1 MKLTE
6 KEFNWIVEYMHNRY
20 GIELGHK
27 RVLIEGRLENYLLKN
42 GYTSYGEFINRI
54 ASSPDG
60 EEAGDMIN
68 ILTTNHTFFMRE
80 FMHFEYL
87 SRYVLPWIK
96 SGDKGCK
103 DMVSGSVNRRR
114 TIYHSDDIK

>member
-60 EEAGDMIN
+60 GRGRRHDKYTDDKSY
-68 ILTTNHTFFMRE
+68 IL
-80 FMHFEYL
+80 YA
-87 SRYVLPWIK
+87 
-96 SGDKGCK
+96 
-103 DMVSGSVNRRR
+103 
-114 TIYHSDDIK
+114 

>member
-42 GYTSYGEFINRI
+42 SYTSYGEFINRI

-80 FMHFEYL
+80 FMHIEYL
-87 SRYVLPWIK
+87 SRYVLP
-96 SGDKGCK
+96 
-103 DMVSGSVNRRR
+103 
-114 TIYHSDDIK
+114 

>member
-42 GYTSYGEFINRI
+42 SYTSYGEFINRI

-87 SRYVLPWIK
+87 SRYVLPWI
-96 SGDKGCK
+96 SSFHNYASWYRFCAC
-103 DMVSGSVNRRR
+103 
-114 TIYHSDDIK
+114 

>member
-42 GYTSYGEFINRI
+42 IYYYHLIIVLFQRIN
-54 ASSPDG
+54 
-60 EEAGDMIN
+60 
-68 ILTTNHTFFMRE
+68 F
-80 FMHFEYL
+80 
-87 SRYVLPWIK
+87 
-96 SGDKGCK
+96 
-103 DMVSGSVNRRR
+103 
-114 TIYHSDDIK
+114 